1 MLRVAL
7 TGGIGTGKSVVLA
20 WFADLGAPIIS
31 ADDVAHDVI
40 GAGTPGAAAV
50 RARFGAEVMRAD
62 GGVDRLRLAAIVF
75 RDRDARRDLEAIV
88 HPAVRAAISAWSEAR
103 ARDGAAISVAEIPL
117 LFENGREKDFD
128 RVVVT
133 ACEEEEQVR
142 RVAAR
147 SGLAA
152 DDVRRRIAAQM
163 PLAEKARRAHYVI
176 RTDGSIDGARQRAVE
191 VWQQLQRDAAGFP
204 A

>member
-1 MLRVAL
+1 MLKVAL

-20 WFADLGAPIIS
+20 CFAELGAPVIS

-40 GAGTPGAAAV
+40 GARTPGAAAV
-50 RARFGAEVMRAD
+50 RARFGDEVMRAD
-62 GGVDRLRLAAIVF
+62 GSVDRLRLAAIVF

-88 HPAVRAAISAWSEAR
+88 HPAVRAAIAAWGVAM
-103 ARDGAAISVAEIPL
+103 ANDGAAISVAEIPL
-117 LFENGREKDFD
+117 LFENGRETDFD

-133 ACEEEEQVR
+133 ACDEDEQVR
-142 RVAAR
+142 RVTAR

-176 RTDGSIDGARQRAVE
+176 RTDGSVDATRQRATS
-191 VWQQLQRDAAGFP
+191 VWQQLQRDAAGLP